1 MFGDNPLRLSKAQN
15 PDIVGREPG
24 ENRMT
29 ALKAFGRLLWS
40 PVRPSENWAQTL
52 VRVAGNLLRWVIG
65 LPIVVGLLGWGV
77 FSLHSWWSDRPYRLT
92 GLEGVEI
99 GMTPTEVTLIK
110 GAPKYITP
118 ILAEVAFD
126 EIKPALEEEWTP
138 PDPPNEEIGAVAG
151 VWTPPS
157 IIEGPDGQEFWF
169 PSGTPDEVI
178 SATIREYYQGVVAI
192 EMMSFDDIEV
202 YFDRSSEGAS
212 LIARICLTQL
222 AYSDGVI
229 GIAGMNTEAEVIRH
243 LGQPDSVSIN
253 DDGLSKWSSFERY
266 NLTVRFKKARV
277 YDICAGT

>member
-1 MFGDNPLRLSKAQN
+1 MFGGNPLRLSKAQN
-15 PDIVGREPG
+15 PDIVGREHG

-65 LPIVVGLLGWGV
+65 LPILVGLLGWGV
-77 FSLHSWWSDRPYRLT
+77 FSFHNWWKDRPYRLT

-110 GAPKYITP
+110 GAPKYIIP
-118 ILAEVAFD
+118 ILAEVAFA
-126 EIKPALEEEWTP
+126 EIKFTPEKRARLAEMKLELFELKRQRAAMSTAQEAPAPAALAAP
-138 PDPPNEEIGAVAG
+138 PPPGA
-151 VWTPPS
+151 
-157 IIEGPDGQEFWF
+157 
-169 PSGTPDEVI
+169 DEL
-178 SATIREYYQGVVAI
+178 
-192 EMMSFDDIEV
+192 MSFDDVEV

-212 LIARICLTQL
+212 QVARICLSQL
-222 AYSDGVI
+222 AYSNGVI
-229 GIAGMNTEAEVIRH
+229 GIAGTNTEAEVIRH

-266 NLTVRFKKARV
+266 NLTVWFKKARV
-277 YDICAGT
+277 YDICVGT